1 MKTELVPKKKY
12 SIISYICLLIGILC
26 FLFVFITPTRIANA
40 GNIVG
45 DYITVALTVAGIIL
59 SIITM
64 TKKTEKKGIAILS
77 FILSSSFF
85 IFWIIAIILL
95 FTGQISFAPLMC
107 SKKSPSRMKDSF
119 YSLSSG

>member
-1 MKTELVPKKKY
+1 MKTEIVPKKKY
-12 SIISYICLLIGILC
+12 SIISYLSLLIGIMC

-45 DYITVALTVAGIIL
+45 DYVTITLTGVGIIL

-64 TKKTEKKGIAILS
+64 TKKTEKKGIAIISL
-77 FILSSSFF
+77 ILSSSFF

-95 FTGQISFAPLMC
+95 LTGQINFAP
-107 SKKSPSRMKDSF
+107 
-119 YSLSSG
+119 

>member
-12 SIISYICLLIGILC
+12 SIISYISLLIGILC

-95 FTGQISFAPLMC
+95 FTGQISFAP
-107 SKKSPSRMKDSF
+107 
-119 YSLSSG
+119 

>member
-1 MKTELVPKKKY
+1 MKTEIVSKKKY
-12 SIISYICLLIGILC
+12 SIISYISLLIGIMC

-45 DYITVALTVAGIIL
+45 DYVTITLTGVGIIL

-64 TKKTEKKGIAILS
+64 TKKTEKKVIAIISL
-77 FILSSSFF
+77 ILSSSFF

-95 FTGQISFAPLMC
+95 FTGQINFAP
-107 SKKSPSRMKDSF
+107 
-119 YSLSSG
+119 

>member
-64 TKKTEKKGIAILS
+64 TKKQRRRG
-77 FILSSSFF
+77 
-85 IFWIIAIILL
+85 LL
-95 FTGQISFAPLMC
+95 FFHSYCPHHFLYFGSSQ
-107 SKKSPSRMKDSF
+107 
-119 YSLSSG
+119 LSYCLLVKLVLRRNMQ

>member
-1 MKTELVPKKKY
+1 MKTEIVPKKKY
-12 SIISYICLLIGILC
+12 SIISYLSLLIGIMC

-45 DYITVALTVAGIIL
+45 DYVTITLTGVGIIL

-64 TKKTEKKGIAILS
+64 TKKTEKKGIAIISL
-77 FILSSSFF
+77 ILSSSFF

-95 FTGQISFAPLMC
+95 FTGQISFAP
-107 SKKSPSRMKDSF
+107 
-119 YSLSSG
+119 

>member
-1 MKTELVPKKKY
+1 MKTEIVPKKKY
-12 SIISYICLLIGILC
+12 SIISYISLLIGILC

-64 TKKTEKKGIAILS
+64 AKKAEKKGIAILS
-77 FILSSSFF
+77 LILSSSFF

-95 FTGQISFAPLMC
+95 FTGQINFAP
-107 SKKSPSRMKDSF
+107 
-119 YSLSSG
+119 

>member
-1 MKTELVPKKKY
+1 MKTEIVPKKKY
-12 SIISYICLLIGILC
+12 SIISYISLLIGILC

-45 DYITVALTVAGIIL
+45 DYITVALTVAGIIF

-64 TKKTEKKGIAILS
+64 TNKTEKKGIAILS
-77 FILSSSFF
+77 LILSSSFF

-95 FTGQISFAPLMC
+95 FTGQISFAP
-107 SKKSPSRMKDSF
+107 
-119 YSLSSG
+119 

>member
-1 MKTELVPKKKY
+1 MKTERVPKKKY
-12 SIISYICLLIGILC
+12 SIISYISLLIGILC

-45 DYITVALTVAGIIL
+45 DYVTVVGIIF

-95 FTGQISFAPLMC
+95 FTGQISFAP
-107 SKKSPSRMKDSF
+107 
-119 YSLSSG
+119 

>member
-1 MKTELVPKKKY
+1 MKSEIVLKKKY
-12 SIISYICLLIGILC
+12 SMISYISLLIGTLC

-64 TKKTEKKGIAILS
+64 TKKNEKKGIPILS
-77 FILSSSFF
+77 LILSLSFF

-95 FTGQISFAPLMC
+95 FTGQISFAP
-107 SKKSPSRMKDSF
+107 
-119 YSLSSG
+119 

>member
-1 MKTELVPKKKY
+1 MKTEIVPKKKY
-12 SIISYICLLIGILC
+12 SLISYISLLIGILC

-59 SIITM
+59 SVITM
-64 TKKTEKKGIAILS
+64 AKKTEKKGIAILS

-95 FTGQISFAPLMC
+95 FTGQISFAP
-107 SKKSPSRMKDSF
+107 
-119 YSLSSG
+119 

>member
-12 SIISYICLLIGILC
+12 SIISYISLLIGILC
-26 FLFVFITPTRIANA
+26 VLFVFITPTRIANA

-95 FTGQISFAPLMC
+95 FTGQISFAP
-107 SKKSPSRMKDSF
+107 
-119 YSLSSG
+119 

>member
-1 MKTELVPKKKY
+1 MKTEIVPKKKY
-12 SIISYICLLIGILC
+12 SIISYISLLIGILC

-45 DYITVALTVAGIIL
+45 DYITIALTGVGIML

-64 TKKTEKKGIAILS
+64 TKT
-77 FILSSSFF
+77 SFF

-95 FTGQISFAPLMC
+95 FTGQISFAP
-107 SKKSPSRMKDSF
+107 
-119 YSLSSG
+119 

>member
-1 MKTELVPKKKY
+1 MKSEIVLKKKY
-12 SIISYICLLIGILC
+12 SMISYISLLIGTLC
-26 FLFVFITPTRIANA
+26 FLFVFITPKRIANA

-64 TKKTEKKGIAILS
+64 TKKNVKKGIAILS
-77 FILSSSFF
+77 LILSLSFF

-95 FTGQISFAPLMC
+95 FTGQISFAP
-107 SKKSPSRMKDSF
+107 
-119 YSLSSG
+119 

>member
-64 TKKTEKKGIAILS
+64 TKKQRRRGLLFFHS
-77 FILSSSFF
+77 YCPHLF

-95 FTGQISFAPLMC
+95 FTGQISFAP
-107 SKKSPSRMKDSF
+107 
-119 YSLSSG
+119 YV

>member
-1 MKTELVPKKKY
+1 MKTEIIPKKKY
-12 SIISYICLLIGILC
+12 SIISYISLLIGILC

-45 DYITVALTVAGIIL
+45 DYITVALTVVGIIL

-64 TKKTEKKGIAILS
+64 TKKTEKKGIAFLS

-95 FTGQISFAPLMC
+95 FTGQISFAP
-107 SKKSPSRMKDSF
+107 
-119 YSLSSG
+119 

>member
-1 MKTELVPKKKY
+1 MKAEIVPKKKY
-12 SIISYICLLIGILC
+12 SIISYISLLIGMLC

-45 DYITVALTVAGIIL
+45 DYATVALTVLGIIL
-59 SIITM
+59 SVITM

-95 FTGQISFAPLMC
+95 FTGQISFAP
-107 SKKSPSRMKDSF
+107 
-119 YSLSSG
+119 

>member
-1 MKTELVPKKKY
+1 MKTEIFSKKKY
-12 SIISYICLLIGILC
+12 SIIRYVSLLIGIMC

-45 DYITVALTVAGIIL
+45 DYITIALTGVGIII

-64 TKKTEKKGIAILS
+64 TKKTEKKAIAIISL
-77 FILSSSFF
+77 ILSSSFF

-95 FTGQISFAPLMC
+95 FTGQINFAP
-107 SKKSPSRMKDSF
+107 
-119 YSLSSG
+119 

>member
-1 MKTELVPKKKY
+1 MKSETVPKKKY
-12 SIISYICLLIGILC
+12 SIISYISLLIGILC

-45 DYITVALTVAGIIL
+45 DYITVALTVVGIIL
-59 SIITM
+59 SVITM

-77 FILSSSFF
+77 LVLSSSFF

-95 FTGQISFAPLMC
+95 FTGQISFAP
-107 SKKSPSRMKDSF
+107 
-119 YSLSSG
+119 